1 MLHTQAH
8 GYNENVSN
16 DLKIQIRIGISG
28 GETMTVTHYDGKTEA
43 RWGWDMILAKR
54 IMGKGAANHIL
65 VSEQVVLQVRQLH
78 KGYKFIDMGNKL
90 LNMEKNKD
98 VFISLPR

>member
-43 RWGWDMILAKR
+43 RWGRDMILAKR
-54 IMGKGAANHIL
+54 IMGNGTANHIL
-65 VSEQVVLQVRQLH
+65 VSEQVVQ
-78 KGYKFIDMGNKL
+78 
-90 LNMEKNKD
+90 
-98 VFISLPR
+98 

>member
-1 MLHTQAH
+1 MLHIRAY

-28 GETMTVTHYDGKTEA
+28 GETMTVTHYDRKTEA
-43 RWGWDMILAKR
+43 RWGRDMILAKR
-54 IMGKGAANHIL
+54 ILGKGTANHIL
-65 VSEQVVLQVRQLH
+65 VSEQVVQQVRRLH

-90 LNMEKNKD
+90 LNMEKK
-98 VFISLPR
+98 